1 MTCIQT
7 VMSEISCLHSRPD
20 LIASCSS
27 LLLSVWPYTKTERL
41 QLLENENCTGFPCSL
56 VLIDQKE
63 NQPDFVIGHIRLA
76 PCIEPPESVY
86 LEAFCIDP
94 SRTGRGLGSKLLKH
108 AEEYAV
114 SVLGLKQAIVWCETS
129 LMGYYSKQS
138 SYQKHLEVDIQT
150 VGGNILGE
158 WPEATTWPGNV
169 PPTGW
174 ECEFEEG
181 RVATEDDLKDFI
193 VMSKYLGKN

>member
-27 LLLSVWPYTKTERL
+27 LLLSVWPFTKTERL

-63 NQPDFVIGHIRLA
+63 NQPDSVIGHIRLA
-76 PCIEPPESVY
+76 PCLEPLESVY

-94 SRTGRGLGSKLLKH
+94 SRTGRGLGVKMMKH
-108 AEEYAV
+108 AEEYAY
-114 SVLGLKQAIVWCETS
+114 SALGLKQAFLWSATS
-129 LMGYYSKQS
+129 MRGYYSKLM
-138 SYQKHLEVDIQT
+138 YQEYTKFGITT
-150 VGGNILGE
+150 VGGNILGQYNG
-158 WPEATTWPGNV
+158 ATTWRGNV

-174 ECEFEEG
+174 ESAYEECY
-181 RVATEDDLKDFI
+181 REDMKDYLI
-193 VMSKYLGKN
+193 MTKYLKKN